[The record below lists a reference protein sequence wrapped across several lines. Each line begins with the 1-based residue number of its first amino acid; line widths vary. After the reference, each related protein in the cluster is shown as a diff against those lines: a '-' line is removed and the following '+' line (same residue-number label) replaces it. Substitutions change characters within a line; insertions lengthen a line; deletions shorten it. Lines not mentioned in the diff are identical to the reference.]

1 MRTDSSTM
9 SRAAVTKHMNLE
21 HLSDAECEKILQVLQ
36 KDFELREKEKERL
49 HKIEECLKEEEEK
62 TEVIAVKTKLNE
74 EVCVRCC
81 QKFGII
87 FNRKQ
92 LCLVCKHYVCKRCA
106 DYNDSE
112 KGYTCHACIKERAE
126 IEEQERDLKLKSFEW
141 FYNNVSQ
148 KFKRFGSAKVVRSL
162 YKQRGARGRAYH
174 RCCEIYPFELSSAMS
189 GDVVT
194 EYTLWRTLLADNESD
209 TGYDPNFLT
218 SLRSGSRRGG
228 GGGGGFS
235 APEDGG
241 RDEEILGANSEG
253 EPEIESIGP
262 APITATTNITRS
274 LASSVETLNHD
285 NKKSLYSNNNNHASS
300 TAEVQVD
307 NIPKEKSKEDIY
319 KEAFEHYKG
328 TEEKKFNSKFGSLLH
343 DLHQSL
349 EQPVLSGGS
358 SYGSTSYGE
367 VLEKYRSRL
376 RELLVGVS
384 QRLEMAVESFDSTP
398 SQSATDTVQKVKKIV
413 SKLVE
418 ESFGESIDVTSD
430 EAVSDLSSLSDDSC
444 DHQVK
449 SFEDQLAHAVVA
461 RVLENFS
468 RERNIDIPLDF
479 IDGNALT
486 NQVSDSRSHGSDNK
500 SHPDLAS
507 RCASSDD
514 ENSVVTKIEHRSP
527 SGGFSVDDLDVN
539 EYSSDSEL
547 RLHSAD
553 SDSRKGSRQDRDAI
567 DSSYE
572 VISVH
577 ELEGENSAE
586 AEEDLVDGQG
596 VDQRLSGEFREEEPE
611 LKEEDII
618 TTESVQ
624 QTHNRQ
630 QDLEEL
636 KRIAKDINSPRRN
649 VQCHDIQEQIEF
661 DEEPIEPVIVNR
673 DESKSEF
680 VSRLSTYDRLHD
692 TDKYS
697 FPDFSEDYEDNE
709 FFQNEVD
716 PDLLSMNLAPILE
729 EDEENYQEEDE
740 ENEEGA
746 SLNPRNSDDKSWR
759 DNWIFNRSGL
769 SFNSSLGGGGLAGR
783 TLDEVYVTV
792 PQPDD
797 DITARVGNRDVDQM
811 SDDLSEGHEDLMDDE
826 VSFFAKSVDEIARIT
841 TRMTSSSPCLRPH
854 SSTSVQTVDSD
865 TSLETSVSLRSSI
878 SKAEPTYIEE
888 LIPAEG
894 DDPKFDIPP
903 ESMTVKEGEPA
914 KFSCRV
920 SGTEPIEVIWYRV
933 EDGELQQL
941 EDSEDYEFTR
951 DHNKHGA
958 TVFNTAKSMAG
969 QLMCMVLNEK
979 GHCSQS
985 FILKVRS
992 NNQEMKKPEFLK
1004 EIEDQ
1009 EVKEGQ
1015 HVKFRAKVKGY
1026 PLPRVVWYKDGN
1038 LLKNGTNYKIE
1049 KFGNRDYLLNVEY
1062 ATPEDDAE
1070 YWVVAKNVAGET
1082 KSTAQLIVQSKEL
1095 DSSPNTSASLSKNKD
1110 DQQLANMGRKLLMTH
1125 GQVTEETERMMESAN
1140 KMSDMHSS
1148 LDQFDAMLSSFEAE
1162 MEVSGSSTPRP
1173 PPPSEFADEDTL
1185 LKHDLRKGVENYNS
1199 MKDAA
1204 SSIRNTTSSALK
1216 LLKSTENLINS
1227 QPEEDAFAS
1236 VSVRDSTLSPKSR
1249 QDQDNNNLSQNS
1261 TQKLLDNVVSEPV
1274 AKVPSLD
1281 LSQVPNVKDTDH
1293 VTSETVIEESPAS
1306 KTPQEIVKVRS
1317 DLLSEDEEPTVVN
1330 FGPKE
1335 VSGEMYGRD
1344 FYVQTEKKTSPR
1356 HWEVK
1361 LPQYSSRGGS
1371 VMHPEGLHETEEEIY
1386 ITYGHICHLE
1396 EKIHNLEYCLNHM
1409 PLSHKRK
1416 LRDLEDEVA
1425 LVVAHTNLSEQR
1437 VVNVERQ
1444 LDLNNCP
1451 SISTGHA
1458 AEDSVSSLS
1467 PSLSIDSGFSSIREK
1482 PQQTQM
1488 FGESSEMDIP
1498 ESRTEFNEDMG
1509 AAELPSVNRLKALF
1523 NAGKGD
1529 DSATVKRF
1537 ENVLDSGVHSITGR
1551 SVPKEKLEKYR
1562 NVLSPMSKPVQSSEQ
1577 PTPGKSTLNVT
1588 LSSKHPGTKHI
1599 DAEPTQI
1606 FPEKKGDFFPQSPN
1620 LRTSSSV
1627 TSTKTIASAKTK
1639 AAPPPPSTNQGA
1651 AAATSVSRTQ
1661 VQGSS
1666 GSRSNNEPSQS
1677 SSKVSSSQGAPA
1689 KGKTRIRSGC
1699 INARASFWEKRIHG
1713 EETKEEEFP
1722 EMVEHVDE

>member
-1 MRTDSSTM
+1 M
-9 SRAAVTKHMNLE
+9 LWF
-21 HLSDAECEKILQVLQ
+21 LLFKI
-36 KDFELREKEKERL
+36 
-49 HKIEECLKEEEEK
+49 I
-62 TEVIAVKTKLNE
+62 
-74 EVCVRCC
+74 
-81 QKFGII
+81 
-87 FNRKQ
+87 
-92 LCLVCKHYVCKRCA
+92 
-106 DYNDSE
+106 
-112 KGYTCHACIKERAE
+112 
-126 IEEQERDLKLKSFEW
+126 
-141 FYNNVSQ
+141 
-148 KFKRFGSAKVVRSL
+148 SA
-162 YKQRGARGRAYH
+162 
-174 RCCEIYPFELSSAMS
+174 
-189 GDVVT
+189 
-194 EYTLWRTLLADNESD
+194 
-209 TGYDPNFLT
+209 
-218 SLRSGSRRGG
+218 
-228 GGGGGFS
+228 
-235 APEDGG
+235 
-241 RDEEILGANSEG
+241 
-253 EPEIESIGP
+253 
-262 APITATTNITRS
+262 
-274 LASSVETLNHD
+274 
-285 NKKSLYSNNNNHASS
+285 
-300 TAEVQVD
+300 
-307 NIPKEKSKEDIY
+307 
-319 KEAFEHYKG
+319 
-328 TEEKKFNSKFGSLLH
+328 
-343 DLHQSL
+343 
-349 EQPVLSGGS
+349 
-358 SYGSTSYGE
+358 
-367 VLEKYRSRL
+367 
-376 RELLVGVS
+376 
-384 QRLEMAVESFDSTP
+384 
-398 SQSATDTVQKVKKIV
+398 
-413 SKLVE
+413 
-418 ESFGESIDVTSD
+418 
-430 EAVSDLSSLSDDSC
+430 
-444 DHQVK
+444 
-449 SFEDQLAHAVVA
+449 
-461 RVLENFS
+461 
-468 RERNIDIPLDF
+468 
-479 IDGNALT
+479 
-486 NQVSDSRSHGSDNK
+486 
-500 SHPDLAS
+500 
-507 RCASSDD
+507 
-514 ENSVVTKIEHRSP
+514 
-527 SGGFSVDDLDVN
+527 
-539 EYSSDSEL
+539 
-547 RLHSAD
+547 
-553 SDSRKGSRQDRDAI
+553 
-567 DSSYE
+567 
-572 VISVH
+572 
-577 ELEGENSAE
+577 
-586 AEEDLVDGQG
+586 
-596 VDQRLSGEFREEEPE
+596 
-611 LKEEDII
+611 
-618 TTESVQ
+618 
-624 QTHNRQ
+624 
-630 QDLEEL
+630 
-636 KRIAKDINSPRRN
+636 
-649 VQCHDIQEQIEF
+649 
-661 DEEPIEPVIVNR
+661 
-673 DESKSEF
+673 
-680 VSRLSTYDRLHD
+680 
-692 TDKYS
+692 
-697 FPDFSEDYEDNE
+697 FSE
-709 FFQNEVD
+709 
-716 PDLLSMNLAPILE
+716 
-729 EDEENYQEEDE
+729 
-740 ENEEGA
+740 
-746 SLNPRNSDDKSWR
+746 
-759 DNWIFNRSGL
+759 
-769 SFNSSLGGGGLAGR
+769 
-783 TLDEVYVTV
+783 
-792 PQPDD
+792 
-797 DITARVGNRDVDQM
+797 RDVDQM

-1140 KMSDMHSS
+1140 K
-1148 LDQFDAMLSSFEAE
+1148 
-1162 MEVSGSSTPRP
+1162 
-1173 PPPSEFADEDTL
+1173 
-1185 LKHDLRKGVENYNS
+1185 
-1199 MKDAA
+1199 KDAA
-1204 SSIRNTTSSALK
+1204 SNIRNTTSSALK

-1281 LSQVPNVKDTDH
+1281 LSEVPNVKDTDH

-1371 VMHPEGLHETEEEIY
+1371 VMHPEGLHETEEE
-1386 ITYGHICHLE
+1386 
-1396 EKIHNLEYCLNHM
+1396 
-1409 PLSHKRK
+1409 
-1416 LRDLEDEVA
+1416 
-1425 LVVAHTNLSEQR
+1425 

-1529 DSATVKRF
+1529 DSASVKR
-1537 ENVLDSGVHSITGR
+1537 VHSITGR

>member
-1 MRTDSSTM
+1 MRTDSNSM
-9 SRAAVTKHMNLE
+9 SRAVISKHMNLE

-36 KDFELREKEKERL
+36 KDFELRDKEKQRL
-49 HKIEECLKEEEEK
+49 HKIEEDLKEEEEK

-92 LCLVCKHYVCKRCA
+92 LCLICKHYVCKRCA
-106 DYNDSE
+106 NYNDND
-112 KGYTCHACIKERAE
+112 KGYTCQACLKERTQL
-126 IEEQERDLKLKSFEW
+126 EEQERELKLKSFDW

-174 RCCEIYPFELSSAMS
+174 
-189 GDVVT
+189 T
-194 EYTLWRTLLADNESD
+194 DNESD
-209 TGYDPNFLT
+209 SGYDPSFLT
-218 SLRSGSRRGG
+218 NLRSGGMGG
-228 GGGGGFS
+228 GGGSS

-241 RDEEILGANSEG
+241 QDNEEEPIANS

-262 APITATTNITRS
+262 APVTTTTRS
-274 LASSVETLNHD
+274 QASSIETLNHD
-285 NKKSLYSNNNNHASS
+285 NKKSYSNNNNNSSSNSSNSSSNS

-319 KEAFEHYKG
+319 KEAFEHYKE
-328 TEEKKFNSKFGSLLH
+328 TEEKKFNSKFGSLLQ
-343 DLHQSL
+343 DLHLSL

-384 QRLEMAVESFDSTP
+384 QRLEMAVESFDSSP
-398 SQSATDTVQKVKKIV
+398 SQSATDTAQKVKKIV
-413 SKLVE
+413 SKLIE

-449 SFEDQLAHAVVA
+449 SFEDQLAHAVIA

-486 NQVSDSRSHGSDNK
+486 NQVSDSRSHDSDSK

-507 RCASSDD
+507 RGASSDD
-514 ENSVVTKIEHRSP
+514 ENSIVTKVERRSL
-527 SGGFSVDDLDVN
+527 SSRLECDDLDVN
-539 EYSSDSEL
+539 ESVSDSEN
-547 RLHSAD
+547 RLHPLD
-553 SDSRKGSRQDRDAI
+553 SVSREVSRHKLQEDLD

-577 ELEGENSAE
+577 DLEGENHPDQG
-586 AEEDLVDGQG
+586 EDQVDGEG
-596 VDQRLSGEFREEEPE
+596 VDQGVSE
-611 LKEEDII
+611 EEDI
-618 TTESVQ
+618 TADCVHTQNKE
-624 QTHNRQ
+624 

-636 KRIAKDINSPRRN
+636 KRIARDIKSPRRR
-649 VQCHDIQEQIEF
+649 VQCHEIQEQIEF
-661 DEEPIEPVIVNR
+661 DEEPIQPVLVNR
-673 DESKSEF
+673 EESKSEF

-692 TDKYS
+692 TEKYS
-697 FPDFSEDYEDNE
+697 LPDFSEDYEDNE

-729 EDEENYQEEDE
+729 EDEDNFQEEEEEEDE
-740 ENEEGA
+740 EGTSKTRSSEE
-746 SLNPRNSDDKSWR
+746 KTWR

-769 SFNSSLGGGGLAGR
+769 TGLNSSLGGGGLAGR
-783 TLDEVYVTV
+783 SLDEVYLTI

-797 DITARVGNRDVDQM
+797 DITARVGNSASSEKGELRDVDQM
-811 SDDLSEGHEDLMDDE
+811 SDDLSEGHEENLMDDE

-841 TRMTSSSPCLRPH
+841 TRMTSSSPYLRPQ

-865 TSLETSVSLRSSI
+865 TSLDTSI
-878 SKAEPTYIEE
+878 SRLSKSEPTYIEE

-903 ESMTVKEGEPA
+903 ESLTVKEGEPA

-933 EDGELQQL
+933 EDGDLQQL
-941 EDSEDYEFTR
+941 EDSEDYEFTQDNNR
-951 DHNKHGA
+951 HGA

-969 QLMCMVLNEK
+969 QLMCMVINEK
-979 GHCSQS
+979 AHCSQS
-985 FILKVRS
+985 FFLKVKN

-1026 PLPRVVWYKDGN
+1026 PLPRVVWYKDGS
-1038 LLKNGTNYKIE
+1038 LLKNSSNYKIE
-1049 KFGNRDYLLNVEY
+1049 KFGNRDYLLNIDY

-1070 YWVVAKNVAGET
+1070 YWIVAKNVAGET

-1095 DSSPNTSASLSKNKD
+1095 DSSPKSNVSSHTTTPYRSKD
-1110 DQQLANMGRKLLMTH
+1110 DRQLANMGRKLLLTH
-1125 GQVTEETERMMESAN
+1125 EKVQAESESMLESAN
-1140 KMSDMHSS
+1140 KLTDMHTS

-1162 MEVSGSSTPRP
+1162 IEVVGTSTPRP

-1185 LKHDLRKGVENYNS
+1185 LKHDLRKGVESYHN

-1204 SSIRNTTSSALK
+1204 SNIHNTTLSALK

-1227 QPEEDAFAS
+1227 QPEEDVFAS
-1236 VSVRDSTLSPKSR
+1236 ASPRETTLSPKSR
-1249 QDQDNNNLSQNS
+1249 QDQDNNNLSETPKDKVIS
-1261 TQKLLDNVVSEPV
+1261 GSVP
-1274 AKVPSLD
+1274 KVPTLD
-1281 LSQVPNVKDTDH
+1281 LTDLPEVTDNGH
-1293 VTSETVIEESPAS
+1293 VTSETVIEPTSKVPLESVEVTRDS
-1306 KTPQEIVKVRS
+1306 
-1317 DLLSEDEEPTVVN
+1317 LCEDEEEPTVVN

-1335 VSGEMYGRD
+1335 VSEEMYGRD
-1344 FYVQTEKKTSPR
+1344 FYVQGEKKKSPR

-1361 LPQYSSRGGS
+1361 VPQYPSRGGK
-1371 VMHPEGLHETEEEIY
+1371 VMTPDHLQETEEEIY
-1386 ITYGHICHLE
+1386 ITYSHICHLE
-1396 EKIHNLEYCLNHM
+1396 EKIHNLEYCLSRT
-1409 PLSHKRK
+1409 PPSHQRR
-1416 LRDLEDEVA
+1416 LRELEEQVA
-1425 LVVAHTNLSEQR
+1425 LVVAHTNLSEHR
-1437 VVNVERQ
+1437 VANVEHQ
-1444 LDLNNCP
+1444 LDLNSCP
-1451 SISTGHA
+1451 AITTGHTM
-1458 AEDSVSSLS
+1458 EDSVSSLS

-1498 ESRTEFNEDMG
+1498 ESRTEFNEELG

-1523 NAGKGD
+1523 NTSKGD
-1529 DSATVKRF
+1529 DSASVKRF
-1537 ENVLDSGVHSITGR
+1537 ENVLESGVHSITGR
-1551 SVPKEKLEKYR
+1551 SVPKEKLDKYR
-1562 NVLSPMSKPVQSSEQ
+1562 HLSSPMSKPVQSPEV
-1577 PTPGKSTLNVT
+1577 TPGKSTLSVT
-1588 LSSKHPGTKHI
+1588 LSSKHPGTRNI

-1606 FPEKKGDFFPQSPN
+1606 FPKKKGEFFPDTSTASN
-1620 LRTSSSV
+1620 VTSS
-1627 TSTKTIASAKTK
+1627 KTIASTKTK
-1639 AAPPPPSTNQGA
+1639 VAPLPPVTPTHQET
-1651 AAATSVSRTQ
+1651 ATSVSKTQ
-1661 VQGSS
+1661 TQKS
-1666 GSRSNNEPSQS
+1666 GTNEPSQNAPKGS
-1677 SSKVSSSQGAPA
+1677 NSTPQGAAA
-1689 KGKTRIRSGC
+1689 KGKTRIRAGC
-1699 INARASFWEKRIHG
+1699 INARASFWEKRIQG

-1722 EMVEHVDE
+1722 EMVENVSD